1 MPAAAAQPRT
11 VRVAGFWRRV
21 AAGAVDVFVL
31 TAVFLVLDVAVT
43 VALGHPLP
51 KLSQLGPDYLVD
63 VAINGDLLAVIGLVL
78 FGIVCFLYF
87 FVFQAVRGQTPGQA
101 LVGIRVVDGYGQPPS
116 AVRSLART
124 AAFLPSWAL
133 FALGVVWI
141 AFDREKRG
149 LHDRLAD
156 TYVIVIDYG
165 SEDHLGVPRGAV
177 S

>member
-1 MPAAAAQPRT
+1 MPAAAVQPRT
-11 VRVAGFWRRV
+11 VRVAGFWRRS
-21 AAGAVDVFVL
+21 AAGLVDAFVL
-31 TAVFLVLDVAVT
+31 TAVFLLLDVIVT

-51 KLSQLGPDYLVD
+51 RLKQLGPDYLVD
-63 VAINGDLLAVIGLVL
+63 VAVNGNLLAEIGLGL
-78 FGIVCFLYF
+78 FGVVCFLYF
-87 FVFQAVRGQTPGQA
+87 FVFQALRGQTPGQA
-101 LVGIRVVDGYGQPPS
+101 LLGMRVVDGFGERPS
-116 AVRSLART
+116 PGRAFART

-156 TYVIVIDYG
+156 TYVIT
-165 SEDHLGVPRGAV
+165 GVT